1 MSTPPNCSNSSEL
14 VWTSRNSSERF
25 KTVGTVPLQR
35 QEAMQSISEAAS
47 HLQVGKSRLYALLK
61 DHRIEPRKNGRRKEL
76 SDEQV
81 EQLNQIIAAGEPAPL
96 WEPESSVEPQQPE
109 TIAQPVEE
117 PTAMLLVEEL
127 RSQNKVLLEQLH
139 HEQDERKAERQ
150 ERENYQQMLAAL
162 QRNNQKLLQENNR
175 LQLELLEAPKHSKF
189 DVDSAADDVQDSV
202 DISTTAPAASTAQ
215 PMEYTPRST
224 SSWGLGIG
232 LGAVAAAIIFYVL
245 TSDQGAKFFPNI
257 QQKLVGALHL
267 SDSGSIV
274 PYRYEDGGLR

>member
-1 MSTPPNCSNSSEL
+1 
-14 VWTSRNSSERF
+14 
-25 KTVGTVPLQR
+25 
-35 QEAMQSISEAAS
+35 MQSISEAAA

-76 SDEQV
+76 SDAQV
-81 EQLNQIIAAGEPAPL
+81 EQLTQIIAAGEPAPL
-96 WEPESSVEPQQPE
+96 WEPESAAELQQP
-109 TIAQPVEE
+109 TPSAQAVAE
-117 PTAMLLVEEL
+117 PPAMLLVEEL
-127 RSQNKVLLEQLH
+127 RSQNKVLLAQLH

-162 QRNNQKLLQENNR
+162 QQNNQKLLQENNR
-175 LQLELLEAPKHSKF
+175 LQLELLEAPKPSKF
-189 DVDSAADDVQDSV
+189 DVDSAAADVQDSV
-202 DISTTAPAASTAQ
+202 DISTPTPTASTAQ

-245 TSDQGAKFFPNI
+245 VGDQGAKFFPNI

-267 SDSGSIV
+267 SDTNSIV
-274 PYRYEDGGLR
+274 PYRFDADGGLR